1 MKETTDV
8 KDGPS
13 MIGQPAIEI
22 GTGPMLEGP
31 RQDKSLKCHV
41 NEKGAEPKEE
51 TCPPGT
57 KYCNYIDRNGVVTR
71 NCSSG
76 LGVWPRVRCTRASWF
91 TSCLCEGDNCNAVC
105 KWSNC
110 TKIAISRSID
120 SVPEK
125 TMLNCNAN
133 CKAGDGKLPTIVGAA
148 QS

>member
-1 MKETTDV
+1 M
-8 KDGPS
+8 
-13 MIGQPAIEI
+13 
-22 GTGPMLEGP
+22 
-31 RQDKSLKCHV
+31 

-91 TSCLCEGDNCNAVC
+91 TSCLCEGDNCNADC
-105 KWSNC
+105 TWSNC

-120 SVPEK
+120 SVPDK

-133 CKAGDGKLPTIVGAA
+133 CKAGGIRDYFKSQFRLYQTNAEMLFIKIT
-148 QS
+148 